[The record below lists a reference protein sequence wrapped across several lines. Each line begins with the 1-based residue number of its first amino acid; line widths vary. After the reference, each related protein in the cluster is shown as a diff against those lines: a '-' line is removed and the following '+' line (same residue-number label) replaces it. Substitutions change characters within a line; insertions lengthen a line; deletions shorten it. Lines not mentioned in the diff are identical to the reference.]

1 MILLQDSSQLP
12 HLPSP
17 RLGNLLQVARLPNP
31 LLALEPPWKPGY
43 LQLAPLSVT
52 VVIELDKRRRGPITG
67 CTDHQALSLSGEKSD
82 RPRLK
87 GQDLWESFQ
96 GANKE

>member
-43 LQLAPLSVT
+43 LQLAPLWLPQVLNQGLSHQCTCFCHV
-52 VVIELDKRRRGPITG
+52 RRG
-67 CTDHQALSLSGEKSD
+67 ALS
-82 RPRLK
+82 
-87 GQDLWESFQ
+87 
-96 GANKE
+96 